1 MAINS
6 MRETGLSDSYG
17 GVTGVLEGTG
27 NPKTPAI
34 TDVTAESSKRFLST
48 LSGEFDKNVVDL
60 KKNLD
65 SAFAE
70 IKANAS
76 DPTALAKYQAALA
89 EYTLYRNAQSNAV
102 KAYKDIDMAI
112 VRNFN

>member
-1 MAINS
+1 MTNP
-6 MRETGLSDSYG
+6 MRETGLSAAYQNQAST
-17 GVTGVLEGTG
+17 VAPAPEG
-27 NPKTPAI
+27 
-34 TDVTAESSKRFLST
+34 KRFLST
-48 LSGEFDKNVVDL
+48 LSGEFDSNVVAL
-60 KKNLD
+60 KTNLD
-65 SAFAE
+65 DAFAE

>member
-1 MAINS
+1 MTINN
-6 MRETGLSDSYG
+6 MRETGLADKYG
-17 GVTGVLEGTG
+17 GVT
-27 NPKTPAI
+27 K
-34 TDVTAESSKRFLST
+34 VTAGDTSPEIVAVPADATKRFLST
-48 LSGEFDKNVVDL
+48 LSGEFDDNVTAL
-60 KKNLD
+60 KTNLNA
-65 SAFAE
+65 AFAE
-70 IKANAS
+70 IKSNAS